1 MQRQL
6 YNIGGY
12 QYVVDIYDVNNDL
25 ARNSYKRKFVMLR
38 NFTLVNDIITDND
51 IYFIEKSIFDKFIKE
66 IHYSKDKDSFL
77 EKTSNIVFPIPE
89 GSITSFSNLY
99 SMFNSNF
106 KNYSLYTNY
115 KEAEDSENDTFDY
128 GSDVYE
134 LLDDKGDVKWIEC
147 NKVRIYHPANTKAIN
162 GILYIDNYINDI
174 HFHYF
179 CNLYKNFSTN
189 SETEFR
195 VNNVIYSEFVEIA
208 YPNIEQLFKF
218 IKTDTDTNKEIFNV
232 YYNEN
237 LNTVVSTKNN
247 SFINRTTFRLDY
259 DNKTEYHVTTN
270 VNEMPN
276 DAESYFDIDNHK
288 IQRVPLNLLIQPFRI
303 VKEVN
308 PLTNEEENV
317 KLYIKHFT
325 SFENNYLTYPINLT
339 IFPYD
344 YIDDNNGNFIPSYKL
359 AAVTNTYT
367 TEYKFSLS
375 AEIGFS
381 NFLFSVIAT
390 FNYPNKENWIAQYN
404 GDETAALRAAYK
416 FYYNINE
423 DEYNYFWVYRLLAIM
438 PEEQYCLLAYVDKH
452 WDDVTGK
459 SFAKNIIDKNGD
471 IRKELVNE
479 VSNNEK
485 LRRIIDSNYNGI
497 KDELRDW
504 EIEDDYQTS
513 MDFMGYRIQIFSD
526 KMLKRTI
533 YDTTITASFET
544 LDNFA
549 FNIDNIFES
558 WDEVPD
564 VLICK
569 VMFID
574 RILGN
579 VLSSNLIP
587 LHKDAIKYMI
597 VKDIPTIH
605 SLNKINKNMKE
616 ITLNDDIIAAKEN
629 LYELLDIALD
639 KLANTPDV
647 TLDAIINGTKS
658 IVREYCDNFITKE
671 IENKRFN
678 FIDNI
683 KVITNKENSNSDVI
697 KNVNSKSTVLFK
709 PVYFRTND
717 LQNIKLR
724 SKVSQKIG
732 INLGQ
737 YLSKVEA
744 FKLKLD
750 DIEYTEVGRNDVYV
764 IFDVNANMIT
774 SASGTY
780 NIVNQD
786 DEYISSGNWIIY

>member
-51 IYFIEKSIFDKFIKE
+51 IYFIEKSIFDKFIKQ

-134 LLDDKGDVKWIEC
+134 LLDDKGDVKWIKC

-276 DAESYFDIDNHK
+276 DAESYFDIDNHQ

-325 SFENNYLTYPINLT
+325 SFENNYLTYPVNLT

-359 AAVTNTYT
+359 TAVTNTYT

-375 AEIGFS
+375 
-381 NFLFSVIAT
+381 
-390 FNYPNKENWIAQYN
+390 
-404 GDETAALRAAYK
+404 
-416 FYYNINE
+416 
-423 DEYNYFWVYRLLAIM
+423 
-438 PEEQYCLLAYVDKH
+438 
-452 WDDVTGK
+452 
-459 SFAKNIIDKNGD
+459 
-471 IRKELVNE
+471 
-479 VSNNEK
+479 VS
-485 LRRIIDSNYNGI
+485 
-497 KDELRDW
+497 
-504 EIEDDYQTS
+504 
-513 MDFMGYRIQIFSD
+513 
-526 KMLKRTI
+526 
-533 YDTTITASFET
+533 
-544 LDNFA
+544 
-549 FNIDNIFES
+549 
-558 WDEVPD
+558 
-564 VLICK
+564 
-569 VMFID
+569 
-574 RILGN
+574 
-579 VLSSNLIP
+579 
-587 LHKDAIKYMI
+587 
-597 VKDIPTIH
+597 
-605 SLNKINKNMKE
+605 
-616 ITLNDDIIAAKEN
+616 
-629 LYELLDIALD
+629 
-639 KLANTPDV
+639 
-647 TLDAIINGTKS
+647 
-658 IVREYCDNFITKE
+658 
-671 IENKRFN
+671 
-678 FIDNI
+678 
-683 KVITNKENSNSDVI
+683 
-697 KNVNSKSTVLFK
+697 
-709 PVYFRTND
+709 
-717 LQNIKLR
+717 
-724 SKVSQKIG
+724 
-732 INLGQ
+732 
-737 YLSKVEA
+737 
-744 FKLKLD
+744 
-750 DIEYTEVGRNDVYV
+750 
-764 IFDVNANMIT
+764 
-774 SASGTY
+774 
-780 NIVNQD
+780 
-786 DEYISSGNWIIY
+786 